1 MKQEMIEPNQKEFLI
16 LVKIKHMDLRGIIS
30 ISGRPGLFKIVTQGK
45 SNVIVESL
53 IDKKRFPAFASEKIS
68 SIEDI
73 SIFTYEEDVKLTDV
87 FSTLLSQNDGKESIN
102 HKVEE
107 SVLRSTFTSVL
118 SNYDIDRVYLSDIR
132 KVFQWYNLLLKE
144 GLLKLEVIEETE
156 AASEGKI
163 EKETKKVKTEAVKK
177 TTKKVATKEPKVSKP
192 AVSKKAPVVKTGS
205 SRGK

>member
-1 MKQEMIEPNQKEFLI
+1 M
-16 LVKIKHMDLRGIIS
+16 
-30 ISGRPGLFKIVTQGK
+30 
-45 SNVIVESL
+45 

-87 FSTLLSQNDGKESIN
+87 FATLLTQN
-102 HKVEE
+102 
-107 SVLRSTFTSVL
+107 
-118 SNYDIDRVYLSDIR
+118 RVYLSDIR

-144 GLLKLEVIEETE
+144 GLLKKEEVAVED
-156 AASEGKI
+156 G
-163 EKETKKVKTEAVKK
+163 EKPAKAE
-177 TTKKVATKEPKVSKP
+177 KEPKKAKADTAKKPSKPAASKEPKAAKP

>member
-1 MKQEMIEPNQKEFLI
+1 MIEPNRKEFLI
-16 LVKIKHMDLRGIIS
+16 LGKIKHMDLQGIIS

-73 SIFTYEEDVKLTDV
+73 SIFTSEEDVKLTEV
-87 FSTLLSQNDGKESIN
+87 FASLLTQNEGKESIS

-118 SNYDIDRVYLSDIR
+118 PNYDIDRVYLSDIR
-132 KVFQWYNLLLKE
+132 KVFQWYNLLLKA
-144 GLLKLEVIEETE
+144 GLLKLEVVEETE
-156 AASEGKI
+156 ATPDGKV
-163 EKETKKVKTEAVKK
+163 EKEVKKVKTEAVKK
-177 TTKKVATKEPKVSKP
+177 ATKKVTTKEPKAAKP
-192 AVSKKAPVVKTGS
+192 AVTKKAPVVKTGS

>member
-1 MKQEMIEPNQKEFLI
+1 MKREMIEPNRKEFLI
-16 LVKIKHMDLRGIIS
+16 LGKIKHMDLQGIIS

-73 SIFTYEEDVKLTDV
+73 SIFTSEEDVKLTEV
-87 FSTLLSQNDGKESIN
+87 FASLLTQNEGKESIN

-107 SVLRSTFTSVL
+107 SVLRSAFTSVL
-118 SNYDIDRVYLSDIR
+118 PNYDIDRVYLSDIR

-144 GLLKLEVIEETE
+144 GLLKLEVVEETE
-156 AASEGKI
+156 ATPDGKVD
-163 EKETKKVKTEAVKK
+163 KEAKKVKTEAVKK
-177 TTKKVATKEPKVSKP
+177 ATKKVTTKEPKAAKP
-192 AVSKKAPVVKTGS
+192 AVTKKAPVVKTGS

>member
-1 MKQEMIEPNQKEFLI
+1 MIEPNRKEFLI
-16 LVKIKHMDLRGIIS
+16 LGKIKHMDLQGIIS

-144 GLLKLEVIEETE
+144 GLLKLEVIEEAE

>member
-1 MKQEMIEPNQKEFLI
+1 MKQEMIEPNRKEFLI
-16 LVKIKHMDLRGIIS
+16 LGKIKHMDLQGIIS

>member
-1 MKQEMIEPNQKEFLI
+1 MKQEMIEPNRKEFLI
-16 LVKIKHMDLRGIIS
+16 LGKIKQMDLQGIIS

-87 FSTLLSQNDGKESIN
+87 FSTLLNQNEGKESIN

>member
-1 MKQEMIEPNQKEFLI
+1 MKQEMIEPNRKEFLI
-16 LVKIKHMDLRGIIS
+16 LGKIKHMDLQGIIS

-144 GLLKLEVIEETE
+144 GLLKLEVIEEAE

-177 TTKKVATKEPKVSKP
+177 TTKKVATKEPKLSKP

>member
-1 MKQEMIEPNQKEFLI
+1 MKQKMIERNRKEFLI
-16 LVKIKHMDLRGIIS
+16 LTKIKYMDLQGIIS

-87 FSTLLSQNDGKESIN
+87 FSTILSQNDGKEAIN

-107 SVLRSTFTSVL
+107 AVLRKTCEGVL
-118 SNYDIDRVYLSDIR
+118 PNYDIDRVYLSDIR
-132 KVFQWYNLLLKE
+132 KVFQWYNLLLKD
-144 GLLKLEVIEETE
+144 GLMKKEEAVTE
-156 AASEGKI
+156 AADKPVKE
-163 EKETKKVKTEAVKK
+163 EKEPKKAKAE
-177 TTKKVATKEPKVSKP
+177 TTKKPAKTAGIKEQKAAKP
-192 AVSKKAPVVKTGS
+192 AATKKAPVVKTGS

>member
-1 MKQEMIEPNQKEFLI
+1 MKREMIEPNRKEFLI
-16 LVKIKHMDLRGIIS
+16 LGKIKHMDLQGIIS

-87 FSTLLSQNDGKESIN
+87 FSTLLTQNEGKESIN
-102 HKVEE
+102 HKAEE

-118 SNYDIDRVYLSDIR
+118 PNYDIDRVYLSDIR

-144 GLLKLEVIEETE
+144 GLLKSEVIEETE
-156 AASEGKI
+156 ATPDGKV
-163 EKETKKVKTEAVKK
+163 EKEAKKVKTEAVKK
-177 TTKKVATKEPKVSKP
+177 ATKKVTTKEPKAAKP
-192 AVSKKAPVVKTGS
+192 AVTKKAPVVKTGS

>member
-1 MKQEMIEPNQKEFLI
+1 
-16 LVKIKHMDLRGIIS
+16 
-30 ISGRPGLFKIVTQGK
+30 
-45 SNVIVESL
+45 VESL

-144 GLLKLEVIEETE
+144 GLLKLEVIEEAE